1 MKERIYEIIE
11 VDRDDDKW
19 SSVYDIFMIGVIIL
33 SVIPMMLKNPGEIW
47 QYTDRF
53 CASIFIVDY
62 ALRLWT
68 ADLKL
73 KDSPHPFLV
82 YPFTPLAIIDLV
94 SILPSIT
101 RLNNALKALRL
112 VRIMRLMKVFM
123 AFRIFKTLRY
133 SKNFEIIIKVIK
145 ESWDALVAVILFAV
159 AYIFVSALVVFN
171 VEPQTFKN
179 FFDALY
185 WATISLT
192 TVGYGDIYPVTEIGK
207 LVTMISAIL
216 GLAIIALP
224 SGIIMAGFMEEL
236 MISKGEAS
244 GETGQDGAASK
255 SPAADAAAA
264 KSMMIEGQLAQ
275 ASNETPDLAADEEYR
290 ERKLRIKEER
300 KQRKAKKSIKKNPFP
315 PGSKFGH

>member
-19 SSVYDIFMIGVIIL
+19 SSIYDIFMIGVIIL
-33 SVIPMMLKNPGEIW
+33 SIIPMMLKNPGEIW

-53 CASIFIVDY
+53 CAFIFIVDY

-73 KDSPHPFLV
+73 KDSRHPFLL
-82 YPFTPLAIIDLV
+82 YPFTLMAIIDLV

-101 RLNNALKALRL
+101 RLNNALRAFRL

-123 AFRIFKTLRY
+123 AFRVFKTLRY

-236 MISKGEAS
+236 IIRKGEKS
-244 GETGQDGAASK
+244 EESEKPDPVETES
-255 SPAADAAAA
+255 
-264 KSMMIEGQLAQ
+264 QLQ
-275 ASNETPDLAADEEYR
+275 ASDVQQAEALRAELDQVSDELER
-290 ERKLRIKEER
+290 ERRLRIKDER
-300 KQRKAKKSIKKNPFP
+300 KQLKEKKSRKKRNPFP
-315 PGSKFGH
+315 PGSKYGH

>member
-73 KDSPHPFLV
+73 KDNPHPFLV

-123 AFRIFKTLRY
+123 AFRVFKTLRY

-192 TVGYGDIYPVTEIGK
+192 TVGYGDITPVTEIGK

-236 MISKGEAS
+236 VISKGEVS
-244 GETGQDGAASK
+244 KETEQDGASSK
-255 SPAADAAAA
+255 AMTTDAAAA
-264 KSMMIEGQLAQ
+264 KSMSAGERETQ
-275 ASNETPDLAADEEYR
+275 ASNEMTAIAADEEYR

-300 KQRKAKKSIKKNPFP
+300 KQRKAKKSIRKNPFP

>member
-19 SSVYDIFMIGVIIL
+19 SSIYDIFMIGVIIL
-33 SVIPMMLKNPGEIW
+33 SIIPMMLKNPGEIW

-53 CASIFIVDY
+53 CAFIFIVDY

-73 KDSPHPFLV
+73 KDSRHPFLL
-82 YPFTPLAIIDLV
+82 YPFTPMAIIDLV

-101 RLNNALKALRL
+101 RLNNALRAFRL

-123 AFRIFKTLRY
+123 AFRVFKTLRY

-236 MISKGEAS
+236 IIIKGENSEKKDQRALKEELDQVS
-244 GETGQDGAASK
+244 
-255 SPAADAAAA
+255 
-264 KSMMIEGQLAQ
+264 
-275 ASNETPDLAADEEYR
+275 DELQR
-290 ERKLRIKEER
+290 ERKLRIKDER
-300 KQRKAKKSIKKNPFP
+300 KQLKEKKSRKKKTPFP
-315 PGSKFGH
+315 PGSKYRH